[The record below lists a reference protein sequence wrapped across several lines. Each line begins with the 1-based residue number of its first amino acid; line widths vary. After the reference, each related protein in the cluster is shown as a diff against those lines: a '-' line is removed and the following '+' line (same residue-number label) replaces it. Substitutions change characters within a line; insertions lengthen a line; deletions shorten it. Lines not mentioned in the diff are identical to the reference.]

1 MSYTVTDYLLDRL
14 AEAGV
19 DRLFGVPGDFTL
31 AMLDHVE
38 EHPTIDWVGCGNELG
53 AGYAADGYARVR
65 GLGAVCTT
73 FGVGELS
80 ALNAVAGAY
89 AEHVP
94 LLHIVGAPTI
104 AVQAAARATHHSL
117 GDGDFRR
124 FARMT
129 AEVTAVQAILGADDA
144 EASIDRVI
152 AEVRERRRPGYL
164 LIPADVAAGPATPP
178 SAPLPV
184 RTGVTDPNQLAEFT
198 AAARAVL
205 AEAARP
211 ALIADVLVER
221 MGGQARLDALL
232 ATGIPHAT
240 LLWGRHVVDETA
252 PGFLGT
258 YIGAAS
264 PPPLLEAIDGAD
276 ALVLAGVQFTELTS
290 GFFSQRF
297 GTANVIDVG
306 PRGCAIGGRRFAPI
320 ALPDGLAA
328 LDGLIPGP
336 AGPQPAPRPGVG
348 PLPTGDRVL
357 TQESLWDAVALRL
370 QPGDLVLADQGTP
383 FFGMAAHPLPD
394 DVLCIGQ
401 PLWASIGYT
410 MGAGLGAALGAPERR
425 PLVLIG
431 DGAAQL
437 TVAELGTMARYGVP
451 ATVILVDN
459 AGYTIERSIHGPH
472 ADYNGIQP
480 WDWSA
485 LPVALGGSAARGV
498 RVTTVGELDAALA
511 DAGDGLLLIQAVVEP
526 LDVPEL
532 LAAISEQAA
541 AQNTAPP
548 SH

>member
-1 MSYTVTDYLLDRL
+1 MRAS
-14 AEAGV
+14 AGS
-19 DRLFGVPGDFTL
+19 
-31 AMLDHVE
+31 
-38 EHPTIDWVGCGNELG
+38 
-53 AGYAADGYARVR
+53 ARCAR
-65 GLGAVCTT
+65 RSAW
-73 FGVGELS
+73 GELS

-94 LLHIVGAPTI
+94 LLHIVGAPTV
-104 AVQAAARATHHSL
+104 AVQAAGRATHHSL

-144 EASIDRVI
+144 QGSIDRVI

-178 SAPLPV
+178 TSPLPV

-198 AAARAVL
+198 AAARAIL
-205 AEAARP
+205 TGAERP

-221 MGGQARLDALL
+221 MGGQPQLDALL

-252 PGFLGT
+252 PGFVGT

-264 PPPLLEAIDGAD
+264 PAPLLDAIDGAD
-276 ALVLAGVQFTELTS
+276 VLVLAGVQFTELTS

-328 LDGLIPGP
+328 LDGLIPAP
-336 AGPQPAPRPGVG
+336 ADPRPAPRPEIG
-348 PLPTGDRVL
+348 PLPPADTVL
-357 TQESLWDAVALRL
+357 TQETLWDAVALRL
-370 QPGDLVLADQGTP
+370 GPGDLVLADQGTP
-383 FFGMAAHPLPD
+383 FFGMAAHPLPT

-410 MGAGLGAALGAPERR
+410 LGAGLGAALGAPGRR
-425 PLVLIG
+425 PLVLVG

-485 LPVALGGSAARGV
+485 LPAALGGTGARGV

-511 DAGDGLLLIQAVVEP
+511 EAGEGLLLVQAVVEP